1 MRTKGA
7 TSCVA
12 VRLQQLNDILKPD
25 AIVYVSRRQADDLH
39 ILGIATKL
47 TDEVVK
53 AGGNQPAPEE
63 ILTPREIG

>member
-12 VRLQQLNDILKPD
+12 VKLSQLNALLKPD

-39 ILGIATKL
+39 ILGEAVRL
-47 TDEVVK
+47 TDETIK
-53 AGGNQPAPEE
+53 AGGNQPAIEE
-63 ILTPREIG
+63 IISVREI